1 MNDVGKAWYRRSMN
15 FLDEFLWAI
24 LGLLLTI
31 AGTFM
36 EAAIAIPTFV
46 TGESGLQFPTS
57 LDAIPV
63 YSLPVSY
70 QLAAVLLVGCMGG
83 RQAAALS
90 QIAYLAL
97 GLSGFQVFSQGGGL
111 NYWQEPTFGYL
122 IGFIPGA
129 WLCGWLAV
137 PKSPEDKNAL
147 KPCPRLEWLLLSCL
161 AGLLAIHSCGLLYLG
176 GLAIADKLPLPF
188 LELARQYSLFPLP
201 GQLVIAC
208 IIAFFSRLLRL
219 VLFY

>member
-1 MNDVGKAWYRRSMN
+1 MN

-36 EAAIAIPTFV
+36 EAAIAIPTFM
-46 TGESGLQFPTS
+46 TGESGMELPTS
-57 LDAIPV
+57 LSAIPV

-70 QLAAVLLVGCMGG
+70 QVAAVLLVGCMGG

-90 QIAYLAL
+90 QIAYLVL

-111 NYWQEPTFGYL
+111 GYWQEPTFGYL

-129 WLCGWLAV
+129 WICGWLAV
-137 PKSPEDKNAL
+137 PKPPEDKNA
-147 KPCPRLEWLLLSCL
+147 PRPSPRLEWLVLSCL
-161 AGLLAIHSCGLLYLG
+161 AGLLAIHLCGLLYLA
-176 GLAIADKLPLPF
+176 GLGIAGKLPLPF
-188 LELARQYSLFPLP
+188 VELAQQYSLFPLP
-201 GQLVIAC
+201 GQLVIVC
-208 IIAFFSRLLRL
+208 IIAFFSRVLRF
-219 VLFY
+219 VLIY